1 MTRIGSLFS
10 GAGGLDVAVETV
22 TDGTTVFQAEVDPH
36 ASTVLAAHWPGVPNF
51 GDVTEINW
59 NALRFHINDVVGVS
73 LRPDV
78 VCAGFPCQDV
88 STAGLRAGLAGKR
101 SGLWSEVVRA
111 LDVLRPKA
119 VVIENVR
126 GLLSHTD
133 ETGTKAIDV
142 VLGALVEL
150 GYSARWTVLPASA
163 VGAPHRRDRV
173 FILGFESDEPTVER
187 IEAPKVGTMAVLPTP
202 QARDGKG
209 HGFTNRVSGP
219 DLLTLL
225 DHHMKMPLLPTPRAY
240 GNDRTSKRAATL
252 SYSRSGP
259 SLMQAVE
266 LAQGI
271 IPREFDTYEDMPP
284 SWRAASV
291 PLLPTPRSND
301 STGAGIR
308 GEGGINL
315 RQAAT
320 LYGTPA
326 WGKYEPAVQRWEA
339 LTRPAPYPVEPNK
352 NGRAR
357 LVAAFS
363 EWMMGWPRGWV
374 TDVVTTRTHALK
386 IIGNGVV
393 PHQAAAAL
401 RLLGLREVLGL
412 DNAA

>member
-10 GAGGLDVAVETV
+10 GAGGLDIAVETV
-22 TDGTTVFQAEVDPH
+22 TGGDTVFQAEVDPH
-36 ASTVLAAHWPGVPNF
+36 ANQVLAAHWPEVPNL
-51 GDVTEINW
+51 GDVTAVDW
-59 NALRFHINDVVGVS
+59 TGMAALSV
-73 LRPDV
+73 RPEV
-78 VCAGFPCQDV
+78 ICAGFPCQDV

-133 ETGTKAIDV
+133 ETGTKAVDI
-142 VLGALVEL
+142 VLGALVTL

-163 VGAPHRRDRV
+163 VGAPHRRARV
-173 FILGFESDEPTVER
+173 FILGFAADDPTVER

-202 QARDGKG
+202 
-209 HGFTNRVSGP
+209 
-219 DLLTLL
+219 
-225 DHHMKMPLLPTPRAY
+225 
-240 GNDRTSKRAATL
+240 
-252 SYSRSGP
+252 
-259 SLMQAVE
+259 
-266 LAQGI
+266 
-271 IPREFDTYEDMPP
+271 
-284 SWRAASV
+284 
-291 PLLPTPRSND
+291 RSND

-308 GEGGINL
+308 GEGGITL

-320 LYGTPA
+320 LYGTPE

-339 LTRPAPYPVEPNK
+339 LTRRAPYPVEPNK

-412 DNAA
+412 ETAA